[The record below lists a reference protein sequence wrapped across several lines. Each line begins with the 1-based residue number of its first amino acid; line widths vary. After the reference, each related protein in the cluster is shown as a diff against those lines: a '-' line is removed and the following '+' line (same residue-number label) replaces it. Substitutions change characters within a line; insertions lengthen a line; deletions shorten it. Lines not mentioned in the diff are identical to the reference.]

1 MAARQSELTNG
12 TARKRLIDAAYGLFG
27 AHGVSQV
34 GIDAILA
41 KSGCAKASLYKHFDS
56 KVALAIAFL
65 DRRAAL
71 WTRGWFE
78 KEVDRRGNTPEGRLI
93 AVFDVFDEWFQRKDF
108 AGCPFINVMLESDA
122 AGPLHRAAASHLSDI
137 RATLRALARDAG
149 LAEPDRFARIWQMLM
164 KGSIVSA
171 SEGNRNSAKEAKR
184 GARLLLGGWQRVKQ
198 SSPR

>member
-34 GIDAILA
+34 GIDDILA
-41 KSGCAKASLYKHFDS
+41 KAGCAKASLYKHFAY
-56 KVALAIAFL
+56 KGALAIAFL

-78 KEVDRRGNTPEGRLI
+78 KDVNRRGNTPEGRLI

-108 AGCPFINVMLESDA
+108 AGWPFFNVMLESE
-122 AGPLHRAAASHLSDI
+122 GRRPLERARRTRLS
-137 RATLRALARDAG
+137 
-149 LAEPDRFARIWQMLM
+149 W
-164 KGSIVSA
+164 
-171 SEGNRNSAKEAKR
+171 
-184 GARLLLGGWQRVKQ
+184 
-198 SSPR
+198 

>member
-1 MAARQSELTNG
+1 MAARQPEPATG
-12 TARKRLIDAAYGLFG
+12 PTRERLIDAAYELFG

-34 GIDAILA
+34 GIDTILA

-78 KEVDRRGNTPEGRLI
+78 KEVHRRGNTAEGRLI
-93 AVFDVFDEWFQRKDF
+93 AVFDVFDEWFRRKDF

-122 AGPLHRAAASHLSDI
+122 TGPLHRAAVSQLSNI
-137 RATLRALARDAG
+137 RSTLCALARDAG
-149 LAEPDRFARIWQMLM
+149 LAEPDRFARTWQMLM
-164 KGSIVSA
+164 KGSVVSA
-171 SEGNRNSAKEAKR
+171 SEGARNSAREAKR
-184 GARLLLGGWQRVKQ
+184 AARLILRGWQRVKKA
-198 SSPR
+198 SPH

>member
-1 MAARQSELTNG
+1 MAARQSGLTNG

-78 KEVDRRGNTPEGRLI
+78 KEGNRRGNTPEGRSI
-93 AVFDVFDEWFQRKDF
+93 AGFGVLD
-108 AGCPFINVMLESDA
+108 
-122 AGPLHRAAASHLSDI
+122 
-137 RATLRALARDAG
+137 
-149 LAEPDRFARIWQMLM
+149 
-164 KGSIVSA
+164 
-171 SEGNRNSAKEAKR
+171 
-184 GARLLLGGWQRVKQ
+184 GG
-198 SSPR
+198 